1 MKTLTL
7 KMMIREKSDDQLCK
21 KMAIK
26 LSREFDLEDV
36 ALGTETELY
45 IKSKSP
51 SEIYCFG
58 EKPLRLVLRMMK
70 LKHKEI
76 DALRKEKDAFHF
88 SKADGSILTVYQMP
102 AIHNILKGGKQELA
116 RTVSILQDS
125 PEKSN
130 V

>member
-1 MKTLTL
+1 MTL

-26 LSREFDLEDV
+26 LSREFNLEDV
-36 ALGTETELY
+36 ILGAETALY

-51 SEIYCFG
+51 SKIYCFG
-58 EKPLRLVLRMMK
+58 EKPLRLILRMMG

-76 DALRKEKDAFHF
+76 DELRKSKDVFAFT
-88 SKADGSILTVYQMP
+88 KTDGSPLIIRALPSVFVIL
-102 AIHNILKGGKQELA
+102 NRGKQELA
-116 RTVSILQDS
+116 RIVSILQDN
-125 PEKSN
+125 PEKPN